1 MMWEPVRDM
10 TAIYF
15 HNLIYTSYYYT
26 FLYLFILNSLSFNV

>member
-1 MMWEPVRDM
+1 MSSESRVNRAMRDM

-26 FLYLFILNSLSFNV
+26 FYISLS

>member
-1 MMWEPVRDM
+1 MGKERDM

-26 FLYLFILNSLSFNV
+26 FYISLS